1 MKSETFF
8 WKIAIWE
15 DLRLD
20 TKTTIASLKKIEMKS
35 SRHLVS
41 KRSQALKVQ
50 LKSRIHCKIFWWG
63 ESSMC
68 EGLTKGENGPTPSNC
83 KRNRA
88 QRIYRLAGH
97 HDHIQFFYKWLN
109 FYAETKKSSA
119 SWRLSK
125 GLLLGPLSKT
135 FLCAFQTSCGYY
147 KRCFESLQA

>member
-1 MKSETFF
+1 MSTFF
-8 WKIAIWE
+8 SRKQYWKSFIFRAFFSKLSCE
-15 DLRLD
+15 DLEVQNWLDKPRLHHS
-20 TKTTIASLKKIEMKS
+20 KNWNEVFSLKGG
-35 SRHLVS
+35 
-41 KRSQALKVQ
+41 SQALKVQ

-125 GLLLGPLSKT
+125 GLLFGSPL
-135 FLCAFQTSCGYY
+135 
-147 KRCFESLQA
+147 